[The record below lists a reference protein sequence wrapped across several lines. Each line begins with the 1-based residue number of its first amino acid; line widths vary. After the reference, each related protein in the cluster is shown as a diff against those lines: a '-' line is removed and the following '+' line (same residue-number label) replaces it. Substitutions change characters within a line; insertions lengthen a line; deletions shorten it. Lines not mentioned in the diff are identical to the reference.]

1 MSVGAMQI
9 LINEDDLAT
18 RRMLRFVLEQ
28 QAGQSVTEAES
39 AEASL
44 ALLAEGRFD
53 LLVSDLVLPG
63 MDGLELVRRVRRVSS
78 IPILMISGRGEI
90 ADRVR
95 ALRTGADDYLVKPFD
110 PSELAARVEALLRRS
125 RQSARVDAAGVLQA
139 GALSIDLV
147 RHVAT
152 VAGRRP
158 VRLTPTEVRVLLR
171 LARPLGEVRSR
182 EELAQAVW
190 GDSQAASLGAIN
202 TYIADLRRKLEQE
215 RGRPRLLQT
224 VRGAGYRLSA

>member
-1 MSVGAMQI
+1 MQI
-9 LINEDDLAT
+9 LIHEDDLAT
-18 RRMLRFVLEQ
+18 RKMLRFVLEQ

-44 ALLAEGRFD
+44 QLLAEGRFD

-63 MDGLELVRRVRRVSS
+63 PDGLELVRRVRRVSS

-125 RQSARVDAAGVLQA
+125 RQSTRVDAAGTLQA

-152 VAGRRP
+152 VAGRQP
-158 VRLTPTEVRVLLR
+158 VRLTPTELRVLLR
-171 LARPLGEVRSR
+171 LARPLGEVRNR

-202 TYIADLRRKLEQE
+202 TYVADLRRKLEPE

-224 VRGAGYRLSA
+224 VRGAGYRLSS